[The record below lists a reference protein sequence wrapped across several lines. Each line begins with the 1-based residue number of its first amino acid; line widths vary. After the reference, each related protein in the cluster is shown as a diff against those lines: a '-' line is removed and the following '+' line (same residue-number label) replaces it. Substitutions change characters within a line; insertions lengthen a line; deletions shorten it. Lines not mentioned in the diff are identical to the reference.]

1 MNTETI
7 LFDKDEFKF
16 SRICKN
22 HYKQTF
28 SIENKNINVS
38 KIIDFTLIKL
48 MYDLNKDVY
57 EKSNIEKI
65 NDNEVN
71 VTLLMKHYF
80 EDIGLPQRFSF
91 VNMKKIIEEKKI
103 IFYSQS
109 IKSVR
114 PPDMPE
120 GSLPISIKNMICV
133 CDIISPHNIDFS
145 LNIYFDDSMI
155 VPSFIEKIIGMISNK
170 IFKRVKQFIENVRL

>member
-7 LFDKDEFKF
+7 LFDKDGFKF
-16 SRICKN
+16 SYICKN

-28 SIENKNINVS
+28 SIENKNINLS

-48 MYDLNKDVY
+48 IYDLNKDVY

-65 NDNEVN
+65 NENEVN
-71 VTLLMKHYF
+71 ITLLIKHFF
-80 EDIGLPQRFSF
+80 EDIGFPQRFSF

-109 IKSVR
+109 IKNVR
-114 PPDMPE
+114 PPNMPE
-120 GSLPISIKNMICV
+120 CSLPISIENMTCV
-133 CDIISPHNIDFS
+133 CDIITPHNIDFT
-145 LNIYFDDSMI
+145 LNIHFDDSMN

-170 IFKRVKQFIENVRL
+170 IFKRVKQFIENVQL